1 MKLFKDRILNIA
13 VLVSASWH
21 ILCLF
26 AISPAL
32 MSGKIAGNHAP
43 ISFLGSILDKISIV
57 PDRQFELESVSTI
70 QRPEASRQVPSKGFL
85 LTPPEFLEKSEFIQ
99 PDKER
104 MAFSKDRDI
113 IFTTYYDKKTR
124 SGIDF
129 KAKLV
134 GGEAKDRLILYKPS
148 PSRLSI
154 SPSSFRS
161 DYSVDLRFKI
171 SRYGFVGR
179 PECIVSSGSPEVDQV
194 ARRYIRRWQFVPL
207 DPETRVMQE
216 GMVRLSFKAP

>member
-1 MKLFKDRILNIA
+1 MKIFRDRVLNIA

-26 AISPAL
+26 AISPVL
-32 MSGKIAGNHAP
+32 VSGNIVYNHAP

-57 PDRQFELESVSTI
+57 PERQFALDSVSII
-70 QRPEASRQVPSKGFL
+70 QRPETSRHVPSKGFL
-85 LTPPEFLEKSEFIQ
+85 LTSPKFLEKSEFIQ

-104 MAFSKDRDI
+104 IVFSKDRDI
-113 IFTTYYDKKTR
+113 FFTTYHDKKTR

-129 KAKLV
+129 KGRLV
-134 GGEAKDRLILYKPS
+134 GGEAKDRLILYKPR

-161 DYSVDLRFKI
+161 DYRVDLRFGI
-171 SRYGFVGR
+171 SRYGFVER

-207 DPETRVMQE
+207 DSETHVMQE
-216 GMVRLSFKAP
+216 GIVRLSFSAP